1 MARSTIRDFIINIS
15 FRIFSKCIPSFTTF
29 KQVYQKSGLG
39 LIYESYMAVAFFVC
53 TLVFILTFIVSVVI
67 HNLIFLLPPL
77 QCLVPATL
85 LSFITLM
92 TILIFFIAHPLWRVR
107 QRKADIE
114 ANLVYTTG
122 FMGVLASGG
131 ISIERIFNRIAEVEP
146 HASINSLAKRI
157 VANVRLFGLD
167 VISAMEDVRQR
178 SPSETFAKLMVGL
191 VNTIK
196 TSGDLKSLLLF
207 ETGRLLSLKREQL
220 KKITATL
227 IALAEIYVTVMVMA
241 PITFIIMLTILS
253 VLGTSQFG
261 LSTAMQLNLVV
272 FFGLPV
278 ICILFIVVLDG
289 ALPKEE

>member
-1 MARSTIRDFIINIS
+1 MARSTLADAVTNVS
-15 FRIFSKCIPSFTTF
+15 FRLFSRWVPRYPAF
-29 KQVYQKSGLG
+29 KQVYQKSGLT
-39 LIYESYMAVAFFVC
+39 LIYEAYMAVAFFAC
-53 TLVFILTFIVSVVI
+53 ALTFALTFGVALLI
-67 HNLIFLLPPL
+67 HSALLRLPLTQCLLPAA
-77 QCLVPATL
+77 V
-85 LSFITLM
+85 LSFTGLMLTLIVF
-92 TILIFFIAHPLWRVR
+92 TAYPLWRVR
-107 QRKADIE
+107 QRKAEIE

-122 FMGVLASGG
+122 FMGVLSAGG
-131 ISIERIFNRIAEVEP
+131 ISIERMFSRIAEVERHP
-146 HASINSLAKRI
+146 SIHSLAKR
-157 VANVRLFGLD
+157 VTANVRLFGLD
-167 VISAMEDVRQR
+167 VISAIDDARQR
-178 SPSETFAKLMVGL
+178 SPSETFAKLLVGL

-207 ETGRLLSLKREQL
+207 ETQRLLALKREQL
-220 KKITATL
+220 KKVTASL